1 MTLTLN
7 LPPYGCVN
15 ADNVAFLAKRPVPA
29 GFRANPDG
37 PVASAREWEQ
47 WRDRLAGEMA
57 DFLWPV
63 FGNKGWTGKAVATAM
78 KLTLADLE
86 IMRTLQPKMEQR
98 IQAGGRPTGKQAD
111 AWQREDEG
119 APGATFEYYQSKFP
133 AMLQTEMGKAIVTGG
148 IDIARPASQGLKQLF
163 QRPRP
168 FQVAMMLGQKKPMVV
183 QASRSAI
190 TPAMIS
196 GHCIQGTLALAQV
209 QLVLGEVLDATP
221 GLADD
226 LQRFFIDTGDRRVYA
241 GLHYPSDN
249 VGSWFTALS
258 LCDHVFGE
266 KAQQIRNVLWHAITT
281 HSEVY
286 RALEQTGGI
295 YSDLLARLRSAARP
309 E

>member
-1 MTLTLN
+1 MPKTLN
-7 LPPYGCVN
+7 LPPYGFTN
-15 ADNVAFLAKRPVPA
+15 ADNLAFLARRPVPA
-29 GFRANPDG
+29 GFRVNPTG

-47 WRDRLAGEMA
+47 WRNRLASEMA
-57 DFLWPV
+57 DYLWPI
-63 FGNKGWTGKAVATAM
+63 FGSHGWTGKAVATAM
-78 KLTLADLE
+78 ELTLADLE
-86 IMRTLQPKMEQR
+86 IMRELQPTMEKR

-111 AWQREDEG
+111 AWLREDEG

-133 AMLQTEMGKAIVTGG
+133 AMLQTEMSKAIVTGG
-148 IDIARPASQGLKQLF
+148 VDIARPASQGLKQLF

-168 FQVAMMLGQKKPMVV
+168 FQVAMMLNHRKPMVV

-209 QLVLGEVLDATP
+209 QLVLGEVLDAAP
-221 GLADD
+221 ELADD
-226 LQRFFIDTGDRRVYA
+226 VQRFLIDTGDRRVYA

-249 VGSWFTALS
+249 LGSWFTALS
-258 LCDHVFGE
+258 LCDHVFGA
-266 KAQQIRNVLWHAITT
+266 KAQQIRNALWHAITT

-286 RALEQTGGI
+286 KALEAKGGI
-295 YSDLLARLRSAARP
+295 YEDLLAKLKIAARS